1 MQFAFAKDDLRLEA
15 EPGLSATCPECG
27 RSVIAKC
34 GEQRVWHWSH
44 IGRSDC
50 DSWSEPETMWHRGWK
65 SLFPLSAR
73 EVSCRAESGEIHR
86 ADVKTQAGLV
96 LEFQRSPIAP
106 AEQRKREAFYGEQL
120 AWVVDGARLQGD
132 LPRFLK
138 GARSLEQLTQGIF
151 GVFISL
157 DPSACF
163 PRQWL
168 ESSSPIFFDFGG
180 PEGAERPLWCL
191 APGRAEGCA
200 VILAI
205 TQGNFMAL
213 ALSQPKIFEPDEMLG
228 VIAEGLRGRNRSRQG
243 LPGFE
248 WWSAHRSTSRRR
260 F

>member
-1 MQFAFAKDDLRLEA
+1 MQFANVEKLRAEAK
-15 EPGLSATCPECG
+15 PGMGGECPDCG

-50 DSWSEPETMWHRGWK
+50 DSWSEPETPWHRGWK
-65 SLFPLSAR
+65 SLFPLSAQ
-73 EVSCRAESGEIHR
+73 EISCRAESGEIHR
-86 ADVKTQAGLV
+86 ADVKTQAGIV

-106 AEQRKREAFYGEQL
+106 AEQRKREEFYGNQL
-120 AWVVDGARLQGD
+120 AWVVDGARLKGD

-138 GARSLEQLTQGIF
+138 GARFLEQLTQGVF
-151 GVFISL
+151 SVFITR
-157 DPSACF
+157 DPAACF

-168 ESSSPIFFDFGG
+168 ECRSPTFFDFGG
-180 PEGAERPLWCL
+180 AEGAERTLWCL

-205 TQGNFMAL
+205 SQGNFVAL
-213 ALSQPKIFEPDEMLG
+213 ALSQPKIFEPHEMLD
-228 VIAEGLRGRNRSRQG
+228 VITDGLRSRNRSPQA
-243 LPGFE
+243 LSGFE
-248 WWSAHRSTSRRR
+248 RWSGHRNPSRRR